1 MLTDRMGSLGVLHPN
16 FILEALNELSQ
27 GGEFQFKSN
36 PRKLD
41 AEREWHDIFCN
52 LDTKDIES
60 HFHLQ
65 QCPGCCAVLIV
76 SYVRVH
82 PWTQQSFDAVLQIIE
97 EAAKMAGFGSVMM
110 SQVVPN
116 YSKMFWKE
124 EAWIKCLDRGWEPSK
139 AFRNGKSGNLVA
151 YLTKDLEQKDKRKG
165 LEFPVQLA

>member
-1 MLTDRMGSLGVLHPN
+1 MNTDRMGSIGVLHPN
-16 FILEALNELSQ
+16 FILDALNELSQ
-27 GGEFQFKSN
+27 GDEFQFKSN

-82 PWTQQSFDAVLQIIE
+82 PWTQKNFDVILQIIE

-116 YSKMFWKE
+116 YSKMLWKDE
-124 EAWIKCLDRGWEPSK
+124 PWIKSLDRGWIASP
-139 AFRNGKSGNLVA
+139 AFRNSKSGNLCV
-151 YLTKDLEQKDKRKG
+151 YLTKDMEQTGKRAG
-165 LEFPVQLA
+165 LEYPVHP